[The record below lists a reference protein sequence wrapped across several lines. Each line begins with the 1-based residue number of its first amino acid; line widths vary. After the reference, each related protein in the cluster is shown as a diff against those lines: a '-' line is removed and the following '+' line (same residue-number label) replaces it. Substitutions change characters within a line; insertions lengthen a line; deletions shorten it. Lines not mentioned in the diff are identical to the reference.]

1 MSIVEKAGANVLKT
15 NFSKKSK
22 KKKDKDKAEREETPE
37 VRLEPEEIALDFAR
51 MAERG
56 FYDPND
62 PSSQLALELRA
73 VKRRLL
79 RRLGYL
85 RASGE
90 RQAFRTPGKQRN
102 LILVTSTRAGEGKT
116 FTATNLALS
125 LALEDNI
132 ETLLVDADFARP
144 KVRDRLGL
152 PAAPGLADCLIQ
164 KKLDSETLGWRVRD
178 TTLHILPEGARTDR
192 PMDLFARSESQQLW
206 TEIAMANPN
215 RLVIVDAP
223 PVLATTDAV
232 VLAKYVD
239 EIVFVVEA
247 NSTPEPAVAAA
258 IDELIDV
265 NPNVSIMLNRCQ
277 IGAGGAHY
285 GSYEYYDR
293 TDASD
298 ETETAKPPKKDETN
312 GAS

>member
-15 NFSKKSK
+15 NFGKKAK
-22 KKKDKDKAEREETPE
+22 KKKDKLTDETPDMPAPRQERETIELDHQ
-37 VRLEPEEIALDFAR
+37 RLTELGYFNPDA
-51 MAERG
+51 
-56 FYDPND
+56 

-85 RASGE
+85 RASGA
-90 RQAFRTPGKQRN
+90 RQALRTPGRQRN

-132 ETLLVDADFARP
+132 RTLLIDADFARP
-144 KVRDRLGL
+144 KVRTRLGL
-152 PAAPGLADCLIQ
+152 PAAPGLADCL
-164 KKLDSETLGWRVRD
+164 LNDDVETGGLGWRVKD
-178 TTLHILPEGARTDR
+178 TTLEVLPEGARADR
-192 PMDLFARSESQQLW
+192 PSELFASARSQRSW
-206 TEIAMANPN
+206 NEIAMADPD
-215 RLVIVDAP
+215 RLVIVDAA

-265 NPNVSIMLNRCQ
+265 NANVSVMLNRCQ

-293 TDASD
+293 AQPDEEPKAAEAS
-298 ETETAKPPKKDETN
+298 KKE
-312 GAS
+312 